1 MRIGRREE
9 QTNKDEKK
17 EKERIIVGE
26 GEIKMD
32 NNRKKERKKI
42 KWEEK
47 GKKTLVKKN
56 MSRREEGIERWMTI
70 GREGNEKERII
81 VGGRNKDG

>member
-1 MRIGRREE
+1 
-9 QTNKDEKK
+9 
-17 EKERIIVGE
+17 
-26 GEIKMD
+26 MD